1 MSTKVAELVASLR
14 LDAKEFSQGVKEAES
29 KLTDFGKKA
38 TKTGRKLTMAVTLP
52 MAGAAAGAIK
62 AASDFETSMTKIQS
76 MVGLSADTVQA
87 FEKDVL
93 RLSGETAQAPKE
105 LADAMFFITSAGLRG
120 ATAVEALEASAKAAA
135 VGMGDAQVVADA
147 VTNAINGYG
156 SANITAAEA
165 TDILAKTVEQG
176 KASAEDLAPQFGR
189 LIPMAAELGIE
200 FGQVGGG
207 LAFLTRASGNA
218 SQSTSSLR
226 GILRTLIKPSQQAR
240 ETLSDVG
247 LSIEDLRVA
256 AGEDMLGALMKMRA
270 TLEANGEEMSKV
282 FEDSEALAGA
292 LQLTGTAA
300 GEAAGVMDEM
310 TRAAGTLDRGMAAV
324 QETSGFKMKQAM
336 TDFKVVMIELG
347 DKLIPVVVPLI
358 QKLAKF
364 VGDLADKFEN
374 LSPMMKKVVAGF
386 AGFAVAAGPA
396 LMAIGSMSRGLGAL
410 SKMGQGVTGVLTGGG
425 KAGGS
430 GLLKTLGKL
439 GPALKTPH
447 GAAVALAAV
456 GVGTALTLW
465 RKRGKE
471 AQERM
476 ETLRAELVESGD
488 ETAMFAGTVKGLTE
502 RLEALAETTKETTEE
517 GFEKFNGSQAL
528 LANVI
533 DQDVRPA
540 FARYITDLDHHQ
552 EAIMQGSDR
561 YEELQDQLRD
571 YDHQLDKNVEL
582 LRENSDLFGENAD
595 AIIKAVAAGELEID
609 TLKNMLDALDETA
622 DAHDDMIK
630 ENDKLAKKWL
640 ETEKNI
646 INYVTALD
654 EATVQE
660 IEALEKKG
668 QYTEAVKLA
677 IDAIKAAEDAQ
688 IKEAEAAAK
697 AAAEAERVATEFQNA
712 RFGVSEFTGAVDD
725 STDSLV
731 VGAVA
736 LKDYSTEA
744 STLAEILSDPAAGL
758 DSATKSFL
766 DAANAAA
773 TLGGG
778 VKSGIFAH
786 TEDLMDLTIKINKEN
801 ADKLAAEEQLKANLA
816 EQKALLDEQNRIRRE
831 ATKMVKAMQS
841 AQNDVKSALKDQKQA
856 EQDIA
861 DIQAEIED
869 NAAERLV
876 NLAEI
881 ETINARILE
890 LQEQSNNESFKSAE
904 FVSAVT
910 QEWDKQ
916 RLAVMNLEEKIAQ
929 LQAEATAEP
938 PDTAG
943 ANALIAEK
951 KAQIKVIKGVVAQVN
966 DAEQALIDLELITEE
981 YAKGSD
987 VGIDEAQQLVRL
999 ERQLHETREAFEL
1012 GEATVLDVL
1021 QAEQRLT
1028 VATSNLDQSFDSL
1041 RKAENELAD
1050 AQEALSKLQEEGRK
1064 IEEGKAK
1071 AQLELKIA
1079 TEDLR
1084 LATKIQSEEEL
1095 MAIKVGEEK
1104 AKLDEQIAGLV
1115 EDRTGVEEKNAD
1127 LAARRLILDS
1137 ALVGATQAKKAA
1149 DEELFFAQLRL
1160 AEVMAEVNRLAE
1172 EEESI
1177 FTKIKD
1183 LIHAVTGEFRELKEL
1198 LEDGFTTP
1206 SGSGSAS
1213 ISVDGS
1219 GTPTVTVPSGAPTVP
1234 TAPSD
1239 ADLLAEAVAAG
1250 GGDWLTHL
1258 STLSPSE
1265 MAEMTDAFDAIAAIQ
1280 GGGGRSLGGVAQ
1292 GSNAGGINLT
1302 INVEGS
1308 VVSDDDLVANIT
1320 SGIQKI
1326 TRSSG
1331 DQFAVGTSVD
1341 YSS

>member
-76 MVGLSADTVQA
+76 MVGLSADTVQG

-135 VGMGDAQVVADA
+135 VGMGDAEVVADA

-156 SANITAAEA
+156 SANINAAQA

-226 GILRTLIKPSQQAR
+226 GILRTLIKPSQMAR

-247 LSIEDLRVA
+247 LSIEDIRESADQDL
-256 AGEDMLGALMKMRA
+256 LGALMHMRA
-270 TLEANGEEMSKV
+270 TLEANGAEMSKV

-292 LQLTGTAA
+292 LQLTGQAA

-310 TRAAGTLDRGMAAV
+310 TRAAGTLDRGMEAV

-364 VGDLADKFEN
+364 VGDLSDRFEN
-374 LSPMMKKVVAGF
+374 LSPTMKKVVASF

-410 SKMGQGVTGVLTGGG
+410 SKMGKGVTGVLTGGG
-425 KAGGS
+425 KVGGS

-447 GAAVALAAV
+447 GAAIALA
-456 GVGTALTLW
+456 GVGLAIGFKKW
-465 RKRGKE
+465 RDRGKE

-476 ETLRAELVESGD
+476 ETLRAELAASGD
-488 ETAMFAGTVKGLTE
+488 ESALFAGTVEGLTE
-502 RLEALAETTKETTEE
+502 RLEALAEATKETTED

-540 FARYITDLDHHQ
+540 FTKYITDLEHHQ
-552 EAIMQGSDR
+552 EAIRKGSDE
-561 YEELQDQLRD
+561 YENLQDALTNSAFTLEMQQNL
-571 YDHQLDKNVEL
+571 V
-582 LRENSDLFGENAD
+582 RENSALFGDNAD
-595 AIIKAVAAGELEID
+595 AIVEAVDAGELEIS
-609 TLKNMLDALDETA
+609 TLKKMLDAIDETA

-640 ETEKNI
+640 ENEKNI

-654 EATVQE
+654 EATIQE

-668 QYTEAVKLA
+668 EYTEAVTLA
-677 IDAIKAAEDAQ
+677 IDAIAEAEQAQ

-697 AAAEAERVATEFQNA
+697 AAAEAERVAEEFQNA
-712 RFGVSEFTGAVDD
+712 RFGVSEFSGAVDD

-731 VGAVA
+731 VGATA
-736 LKDYSTEA
+736 LKNYSTEA
-744 STLAEILSDPAAGL
+744 STLSEILSDPAAGL

-766 DAANAAA
+766 DAANASM

-778 VKSGIFAH
+778 VKSGIFDN
-786 TEDLMDLTIKINKEN
+786 TEKLMDMTIKMNKE
-801 ADKLAAEEQLKANLA
+801 ADDRITAEENLKDSLA
-816 EQKALLDEQNRIRRE
+816 EQKVLLDEQNRIRRE
-831 ATKMVKAMQS
+831 ATKMVKAMES
-841 AQNDVKSALKDQKQA
+841 AQNNVKSALKDQKQA
-856 EQDIA
+856 EQEIA
-861 DIQAEIED
+861 DIQLDIED
-869 NAAERLV
+869 NAAQQLV

-890 LQEQSNNESFKSAE
+890 LQTQSNNESFKSAE

-910 QEWDKQ
+910 HEWDKQ
-916 RLAVMNLEEKIAQ
+916 RLAVMNLEEKIAK

-951 KAQIKVIKGVVAQVN
+951 KAEIKVIEGVIAEVN
-966 DAEQALIDLELITEE
+966 DAEQALIDLDLITEE

-987 VGIDEAQQLVRL
+987 VGIEEAQQLVRL
-999 ERQLHETREAFEL
+999 ETQLRETEQAFED
-1012 GEATVLDVL
+1012 GEATILDVL
-1021 QAEQRLT
+1021 QAEDRLNRVT
-1028 VATSNLDQSFDSL
+1028 DGLGQSFDGL

-1064 IEEGKAK
+1064 IEEAKAK
-1071 AQLELKIA
+1071 TQLELKIA

-1115 EDRTGVEEKNAD
+1115 EDKTAVEEKNAE
-1127 LAARRLILDS
+1127 LAAQRIILDS
-1137 ALVGATQAKKAA
+1137 ALVGATQAKKDA
-1149 DEELFFAQLRL
+1149 DEKLYFAQLQL
-1160 AEVMAEVNRLAE
+1160 AEVMKEVNRLAE

-1183 LIHAVTGEFRELKEL
+1183 LIHAVTGEFRELKDL
-1198 LEDGFTTP
+1198 LKDGFITPDAGGSGIDITANP
-1206 SGSGSAS
+1206 SG
-1213 ISVDGS
+1213 D
-1219 GTPTVTVPSGAPTVP
+1219 PTITIPSGAPSVP
-1234 TAPSD
+1234 SAPSD

-1250 GGDWLTHL
+1250 GGDWLRHL
-1258 STLSPSE
+1258 ATLDPEE
-1265 MAEMTDAFDAIAAIQ
+1265 MKEMTNAYHAVERLQ
-1280 GGGGRSLGGVAQ
+1280 GGGGRSFGGTSPVTV
-1292 GSNAGGINLT
+1292 S

-1308 VVSDDDLVANIT
+1308 VVSENDLLNTINR
-1320 SGIQKI
+1320 GLQQKI
-1326 TRSSG
+1326 VSSG
-1331 DQFAVGTSVD
+1331 DQFTNIGASVD